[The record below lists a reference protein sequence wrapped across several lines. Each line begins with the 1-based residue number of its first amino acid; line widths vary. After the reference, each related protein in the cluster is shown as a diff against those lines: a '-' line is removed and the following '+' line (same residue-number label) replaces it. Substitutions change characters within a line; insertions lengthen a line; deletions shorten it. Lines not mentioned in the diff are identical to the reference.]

1 MNNIKKFFNITK
13 PYTFEKTDIEA
24 LITILNV
31 IGVITIGLTASWIG
45 LGMAIFNLITNFKN
59 RPHINVWLI
68 HISLLVLNG
77 YFLGLLYH
85 LF

>member
-1 MNNIKKFFNITK
+1 MNTIKKFFNITSS
-13 PYTFEKTDIEA
+13 YHFEKADMRA
-24 LITILNV
+24 FITILNV
-31 IGVITIGLTASWIG
+31 AGVIIIG
-45 LGMAIFNLITNFKN
+45 LGASWVGLGIAVYDLITDFKN

-68 HISLLVLNG
+68 HISLLILNG